1 VTARPGSPRLRAELD
16 GRPQTVPGRTAPGHR
31 TLGAE
36 GEFGGRRAERAPGA
50 GGSTVDY
57 AILGSLEVVVDWRA
71 LELGPPK
78 QRTLLAVLLLHA
90 NQLVTTE
97 RLVEFVWGD
106 APPRTAAHSVQ
117 VYVSDLRRRLDDA
130 GAPDVIATRVLG
142 YVLHAA
148 DEALDTQRFE
158 RLVITGSR
166 LVRAGDADGGAHAL
180 EAALRLWRGPAL
192 ADFAYAEFAQSH
204 IRRLEE
210 LRLRAV
216 EELSAARLQLGHA
229 ADALSD
235 LSTLL
240 EQHPFRE
247 SARELQLHTLYCS
260 GRQADALR
268 TYEAYRRRLADEL
281 GVDPSPTLQQL
292 QGRILLQDATL
303 LPHRAAVNG
312 DARARNPFKGLRA
325 FTEADAADFFG
336 RSELVGEL
344 CDVLA
349 GGAPLV
355 ALVGPSGSGKS
366 SLAAAGLL
374 PALRAGAVDGS
385 DRWRIGAMV
394 PGAAPS
400 REWQVALATASCRGS
415 PSVPVEAAAP
425 PDAALAT
432 TDTTLVLIDQFE
444 ELFTLADHEEAARFL
459 AVLTDTLRGAAG
471 SVRVVVTLRGDFY
484 DRPLLHAG
492 FADLF
497 TSNVVNVLPLDV
509 EALEDAVTEPARQV
523 GVEVE
528 PALLAELLTDT
539 IGQPGAL
546 PLFQYALTE
555 LFEHRDGGGI
565 TLRCYHE
572 LGGLHGA
579 LSRRA
584 EGTYADLAPRQRDIA
599 EQVFLRL
606 VSPGEGTADVRRRA
620 TATELRGLDLDAV
633 ELADLLERFGRH
645 RLLTFDRD
653 PITGDATV
661 EVAHEALLDAWA
673 RLRRWI
679 EEHRADLRRNERL
692 AAAVAEWDAS
702 GSDDDYLLTG
712 GRLDQY
718 LDWQER
724 TSLRLT
730 RDAQTYLAA
739 SRHRR
744 DDEVAQETARRAHEA
759 GLRRRARTRLFALFA
774 TVSLLAAVTTAL
786 ALAMQGARPP
796 DVAVVTDGTTTAIGP
811 PINAGAQRAAKDLE
825 LRVETTGPVND
836 GTLESAVDRGAP
848 LIIHHPGDLTYNPS
862 EHPDRRFVLIDYP
875 GPHAPQDN
883 LTYANFAEHEGSFL
897 VGAAAAL
904 TSETGRIGFIGGVDD
919 ALTWRFQAGFEAG
932 ARQVDPAI
940 EVDSVYL
947 TRWPDDS
954 GWGSPTLGAQAAT
967 DLYRAG
973 ADVVYHAAG
982 TSGWGLFE
990 TVVAESRRQGRH
1002 LWAIGVDSDAYL
1014 DDRPARLWQY
1024 GPKDWQP
1031 HILTSMLKRYDTA
1044 VYAIIADHQR
1054 GALTPGDRV
1063 FDLANGGVEY
1073 ATSGG
1078 FIDEHI
1084 PVLEGLRRDIVAGR
1098 IVVPTVPD

>member
-1 VTARPGSPRLRAELD
+1 
-16 GRPQTVPGRTAPGHR
+16 
-31 TLGAE
+31 
-36 GEFGGRRAERAPGA
+36 
-50 GGSTVDY
+50 VDY
-57 AILGSLEVVVDWRA
+57 AILGPFEVVVDGRA

-90 NQLVTTE
+90 NQLVTTD
-97 RLVEFVWGD
+97 RLVELVWGD

-117 VYVSDLRRRLDDA
+117 VYVSDLRRRFDAA
-130 GAPDVIATRVLG
+130 GAPDVIATRGPG
-142 YVLHAA
+142 YVLHAP

-158 RLVITGSR
+158 GLVVTGGR
-166 LVRAGDADGGAHAL
+166 LVRAGDADGGAQAL
-180 EAALRLWRGPAL
+180 EAALRLWRGPVL

-204 IRRLEE
+204 VRRLEE

-235 LSTLL
+235 LSPLL

-247 SARELQLHTLYCS
+247 RARELQLLTLYRS

-303 LPHRAAVNG
+303 LPQHAATNG
-312 DARARNPFKGLRA
+312 DVRARNPFKGLRA

-336 RSELVGEL
+336 RRELVGQL

-349 GGAPLV
+349 GGARLV

-385 DRWRIGAMV
+385 DRWLIGAMV
-394 PGAAPS
+394 PGADPS
-400 REWQVALATASCRGS
+400 REWQAVLATASCRPS
-415 PSVPVEAAAP
+415 PSAPVAAAAP
-425 PDAALAT
+425 PDARLAT

-444 ELFTLADHEEAARFL
+444 ELFTLTDDEETTRFL
-459 AVLTDTLRGAAG
+459 AALTDTLQMAAG
-471 SVRVVVTLRGDFY
+471 CVRVVLTLRGDFY
-484 DRPLLHAG
+484 DRPLLHPA
-492 FADLF
+492 FAELF
-497 TSNVVNVLPLDV
+497 TSNVVNVLPPDV
-509 EALEDAVTEPARQV
+509 KALEDAVTEPARQV
-523 GVEVE
+523 GMEVE

-555 LFEHRDGGGI
+555 LFEHRDGGAI

-584 EGTYADLAPRQRDIA
+584 EGTYTDLPPRQQHLA

-661 EVAHEALLDAWA
+661 EVAHEALLDAWV

-679 EEHRADLRRNERL
+679 EEHRADLRRLERL
-692 AAAVAEWDAS
+692 ATAVAEWDAS
-702 GSDDDYLLTG
+702 GRDDDYLLTG
-712 GRLDQY
+712 ARLDQY
-718 LDWQER
+718 LDWQQR

-730 RDAQTYLAA
+730 RDAQGYLAA
-739 SRHRR
+739 GRHRR
-744 DDEVAQETARRAHEA
+744 DDELAQDTARLAHEA
-759 GLRRRARTRLFALFA
+759 GLRRRARRRLWALFA
-774 TVSLLAAVTTAL
+774 AVALLAAVTTAFAL
-786 ALAMQGARPP
+786 ALQGASPP
-796 DVAVVTDGTTTAIGP
+796 DVAVISDGSTTVIG
-811 PINAGAQRAAKDLE
+811 NLVMAGAEQAAQELE
-825 LRVETTGPVND
+825 LRVERTGPVND
-836 GTLESAVDRGAP
+836 VTIRNAADRGVP
-848 LIIHHPGDLTYNPS
+848 LIFFHAGAVEDHPSRYPDL
-862 EHPDRRFVLIDYP
+862 HFVLMDYG
-875 GPHAPQDN
+875 GPHEPRDN
-883 LTYANFAEHEGSFL
+883 LTFLNFAEHQGSFL

-904 TSETGRIGFIGGVDD
+904 TSETGRLGFIGGVDD
-919 ALTWRFQAGFEAG
+919 PLIWRFQAGFEAG
-932 ARQVDPAI
+932 ARQVVPDI
-940 EVDSVYL
+940 DVDSVYL

-954 GWGSPTLGAQAAT
+954 GWGSPTLGARAAT

-973 ADVVYHAAG
+973 ADVIYHAAG
-982 TSGWGLFE
+982 ASGWGLFE
-990 TVVAESRRQGRH
+990 TVVVESRRQGRH
-1002 LWAIGVDSDAYL
+1002 LWAIGVDDDEYL
-1014 DDRPARLWQY
+1014 DDEPERLWQY

-1031 HILTSMLKRYDTA
+1031 HILTSMLKRFDTA
-1044 VYAIIADHQR
+1044 VYASIVDHQR
-1054 GALTPGDRV
+1054 GALEPGDRV
-1063 FDLANGGVEY
+1063 FDLANGGVDY

-1084 PVLEGLRRDIVAGR
+1084 PVLEDLRRDIIAGR